1 MRLFVGEPVWT
12 PYNREDIDELKNASR
27 NKYVDTFL
35 SPLLSNKRQK
45 VEDKDDIA
53 TTATVEKEE
62 AKEMSEVAV
71 V

>member
-12 PYNREDIDELKNASR
+12 PYNRDDIDELKDMSR

-45 VEDKDDIA
+45 VEEKDAIA
-53 TTATVEKEE
+53 TTAAIEKEE
-62 AKEMSEVAV
+62 TKETSEVEV

>member
-45 VEDKDDIA
+45 VEEKE
-53 TTATVEKEE
+53 TTTVEEGDEEKKE
-62 AKEMSEVAV
+62 AEVV
-71 V
+71 